1 MGLDLCIRHRAPPEE
16 ICCHFGLSDDVLT
29 NLHPPH
35 RVHACSSIVG
45 CGWGRTGVRPE
56 FYINTQP
63 QDWDSDDDGLPD
75 GWEWKY
81 GLDPLSPNDLNGSTG
96 DPDGDLLTNL
106 NEYLWGIPAGW
117 DDVSTPTVL
126 DNGVWWNGTVPVS
139 NWDEESAMQII
150 QGNGSDGADEDPVGT
165 YARMV
170 SMTITT
176 DWSIQQTL
184 ILMGTQI
191 APRTMTMETA

>member
-1 MGLDLCIRHRAPPEE
+1 MNRPHGLPRRRSAVAIVALMMLSTASILHIGSMRAAASLDADGD
-16 ICCHFGLSDDVLT
+16 GLAYGL
-29 NLHPPH
+29 
-35 RVHACSSIVG
+35 
-45 CGWGRTGVRPE
+45 E

-117 DDVSTPTVL
+117 DDVSTPSIL

-139 NWDEESAMQII
+139 NWDEE
-150 QGNGSDGADEDPVGT
+150 
-165 YARMV
+165 
-170 SMTITT
+170 
-176 DWSIQQTL
+176 
-184 ILMGTQI
+184 
-191 APRTMTMETA
+191 